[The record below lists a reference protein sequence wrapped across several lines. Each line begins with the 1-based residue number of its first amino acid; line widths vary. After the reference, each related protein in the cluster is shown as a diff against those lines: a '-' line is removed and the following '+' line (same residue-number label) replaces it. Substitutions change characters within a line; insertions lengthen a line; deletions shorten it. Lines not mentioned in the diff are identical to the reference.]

1 MRMDAAE
8 RVAAS
13 LEDEASVAEGLE
25 AEIRISHANA
35 ARMLAHVVGSE
46 LEAVLGEAKRMDAQA
61 KAADQRARGR
71 QKSMR
76 RR

>member
-1 MRMDAAE
+1 MGAAA

-13 LEDEASVAEGLE
+13 LEEEAAVADGLE
-25 AEIRISHANA
+25 AEIRTSHAKA
-35 ARMLAHVVGSE
+35 ARMLAHAVASE
-46 LEAVLGEAKRMDAQA
+46 HEAALGEAKRIDAQA

-71 QKSMR
+71 PTSAR